1 MTAAEQL
8 IIWRRHL
15 HRYPE
20 LSFAEHKTTAYIVEQ
35 LAGLPGV
42 TLHTGKETIGLDT
55 GVLATV
61 GNGEAPVIGLRADID
76 ALPIEE
82 KTGADYQSVHRG
94 IMHACGHDGHTAML
108 LGAVHRLSE
117 LHESGKLKGTVKC
130 LFQPAEETSDEQG
143 LTGAQHILASGILD
157 DVMAM
162 IALHLDPE
170 LPYKQIK
177 LCSGIVMAN
186 VDTFSIVISGTGG
199 HGAYPEQA
207 VDPIWLT
214 SLILP
219 GLYGI
224 PARKIAALEPAVLSI
239 GRLEAGSSANVIPSQ
254 VRLNGTIRTYSIA
267 ARGQMEIALRHV
279 LESVKA
285 YGGSYELTMEHGEP
299 ALKNAPEI
307 VKLLEETVRS
317 VEPEIAIHEQP
328 YGMGSEDFSHLAAQ
342 WPGAMLFL
350 GAGLPQQ
357 TALHQPTFDFNE
369 AALELGTNILVE
381 AGLRLLS
388 GKALST
394 IQ

>member
-1 MTAAEQL
+1 MTSAERL
-8 IIWRRHL
+8 IMWRRHL

-35 LAGLPGV
+35 LASLPGV
-42 TLHTGKETIGLDT
+42 TLHTGKEAIGLET

-61 GNGEAPVIGLRADID
+61 GSGEEPVVGLRADID
-76 ALPIEE
+76 ALPVEE
-82 KTGADYQSVHRG
+82 KTGADYQSVHCG

-108 LGAVHRLSE
+108 LGAVQRLSE
-117 LHESGKLKGTVKC
+117 LHRSGMLKGTVKC

-143 LTGAQHILASGILD
+143 LTGAQHIMASGILN
-157 DVMAM
+157 DVSAM

-170 LPYKQIK
+170 LPYKHIK

-186 VDTFSIVISGTGG
+186 VDTFSIVVSGTGG

-224 PARKIAALEPAVLSI
+224 PARKIAALEPVVLSI
-239 GRLEAGSSANVIPSQ
+239 GRLEAGSSANVIPAQ
-254 VRLNGTIRTYSIA
+254 VRINGTIRTYSAA
-267 ARGQMEIALRHV
+267 ARTQMEAALRHV
-279 LESVKA
+279 LESITP
-285 YGGSYELTMEHGEP
+285 YGGSCELAIEHGEP
-299 ALKNAPEI
+299 ALRNAPEI
-307 VKLLEETVRS
+307 VKLLEETARS
-317 VEPEIAIHEQP
+317 VEPDIVIHRRP

-342 WPGAMLFL
+342 RPGAMLFL

-369 AALELGTNILVE
+369 ASLELGTDILVE
-381 AGLRLLS
+381 AGLRLLTC
-388 GKALST
+388 KALPEK
-394 IQ
+394 

>member
-1 MTAAEQL
+1 MTSAEQL
-8 IIWRRHL
+8 IMWRRHL

-42 TLHTGKETIGLDT
+42 TLHTGKEAIGLET

-61 GNGEAPVIGLRADID
+61 GSGEAPVVGLRADID
-76 ALPIEE
+76 ALPVEE
-82 KTGADYQSVHRG
+82 KTGAEYQSAHPG

-108 LGAVHRLSE
+108 LGAVQRLSE
-117 LHESGKLKGTVKC
+117 WRQNGTLKGTVKC

-143 LTGAQHILASGILD
+143 LTGAQHVMASGILN
-157 DVMAM
+157 DVSAM

-186 VDTFSIVISGTGG
+186 VDSFSIMISGTGG

-239 GRLEAGSSANVIPSQ
+239 GRLEAGGSANVIPSQ
-254 VRLNGTIRTYSIA
+254 VRINGTIRTYSSA
-267 ARGQMEIALRHV
+267 ARTQMEAALRHV
-279 LESVKA
+279 LESITP
-285 YGGSYELTMEHGEP
+285 YGGSCQLSIEHGEP
-299 ALKNAPEI
+299 ALRNAPEI
-307 VKLLEETVRS
+307 VKLLEETARS
-317 VEPEIAIHEQP
+317 VEPDIVIHRRP
-328 YGMGSEDFSHLAAQ
+328 YGMGSEDFSHLAAHC
-342 WPGAMLFL
+342 PGAMLFL
-350 GAGLPQQ
+350 GAALPQR

-369 AALELGTNILVE
+369 EALELGTGILTE
-381 AGLRLLS
+381 AALRLLIYKS
-388 GKALST
+388 LPEK
-394 IQ
+394 